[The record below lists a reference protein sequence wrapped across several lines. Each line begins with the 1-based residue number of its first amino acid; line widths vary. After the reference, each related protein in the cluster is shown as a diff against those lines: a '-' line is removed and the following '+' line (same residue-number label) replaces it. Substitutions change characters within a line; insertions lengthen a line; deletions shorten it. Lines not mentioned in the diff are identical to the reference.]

1 MNDNARKNPNRP
13 VNRLGSLQKFR
24 LHPLIHTL
32 LEFNLTRNAVGGQ
45 VNAVEK
51 SPHRPEAWSMG
62 ATTHG
67 KQAFWQV
74 RHNVLERFSFLSK
87 FNLEQS
93 R

>member
-1 MNDNARKNPNRP
+1 MQSENM
-13 VNRLGSLQKFR
+13 
-24 LHPLIHTL
+24 
-32 LEFNLTRNAVGGQ
+32 E
-45 VNAVEK
+45 EK